1 MSARELAERFRSP
14 SSYANHEDISI
25 FTQWKQNETWL
36 ETQSKQLA
44 GSKEARLAFIG
55 DEDLPNESIITIG
68 NVWTRTASHASSAL
82 ASIDDGGN
90 RIEEIVPGNDNQP
103 QTSGLRTA
111 TLLAR
116 LIRNVVA
123 DNPKGQTM
131 FFSLVDSAL
140 KALWSTT
147 SFALE
152 DIDEA
157 KLLTRALVQML
168 SNIITD
174 NQDLQEKMWQNHLSL
189 GAESE
194 KTDTKARAPS
204 DLVCRLLDSKDQ
216 GTKMAAQILLINM
229 ILDSKKRCLDIARNH
244 AGANIMRSLLHDIDT
259 SLEMD
264 EKEEEEEEGEQVK
277 SDGDSGYGV
286 SLQPSVQASQERQR
300 RYEGLGISYTLFTG
314 LFRAGLFDQAYANLQ
329 PEQFEGSRID
339 GSIVSSAQITLLKLQ
354 DAYLHSGV
362 QDYDSEMASDLQSI
376 ASSFISLANWADQTM
391 QTTLKKGKD
400 AAVDGRL
407 VEVHVALILQLQ
419 CLINLAMATETTKK
433 PTFLRVCEGCVE
445 QIRQDDFVIK
455 LLHLMRTTAVFS
467 PPVSPFVPTKA
478 SQSAPAPDGHVLSS
492 TGKAHSQSDQDANT
506 SKRPRLDKLKRDLVA
521 LLGVIAFKRGPK
533 DEDSVKR
540 VQDLVREEGGLLDV
554 LNLTQL
560 DEHNPYIRERAI
572 FALRNLLQANQASQ
586 DLIAQLKPIDPAQ
599 QQESQPQ

>member
-1 MSARELAERFRSP
+1 MSARELIERFKSP
-14 SSYANHEDISI
+14 STSE
-25 FTQWKQNETWL
+25 TQDHVSLFAGWKQIESWL
-36 ETQSKQLA
+36 ETQNKELASSKD
-44 GSKEARLAFIG
+44 ARLAFIG
-55 DEDLPNESIITIG
+55 DEAIPIESIFVIG
-68 NVWTRTASHASSAL
+68 DVWTKASSHASSVL
-82 ASIDDGGN
+82 ASIDDDGN
-90 RIEEIVPGNDNQP
+90 RIQELVPGNDGQS

-123 DNPKGQTM
+123 DNPTGQNV
-131 FFSLVDSAL
+131 FFPLVPSAL
-140 KALWSTT
+140 KALWFTT

-152 DIDEA
+152 NVDEA

-174 NQDLQEKMWQNHLSL
+174 NQDLQEKTWQNHLSL
-189 GAESE
+189 GTESE
-194 KTDTKARAPS
+194 ETDKKSRAPS

-229 ILDSKKRCLDIARNH
+229 ILNSKNRCEDIAKNH
-244 AGANIMRSLLHDIDT
+244 AGGNVMRSLLQDIDT
-259 SLEMD
+259 CLEMD
-264 EKEEEEEEGEQVK
+264 EKEEEEEELEHVR

-286 SLQPSVQASQERQR
+286 SLQPSLQASQERQR

-314 LFRAGLFDQAYANLQ
+314 LFRAGLFDQAYGNLQ
-329 PEQFEGSRID
+329 PDQFEGSQID

-362 QDYDSEMASDLQSI
+362 QEYDHEEASDLQSI
-376 ASSFISLANWADQTM
+376 ANSFVSLATWADSTM

-433 PTFLRVCEGCVE
+433 PTFLRVCEDCVE
-445 QIRQDDFVIK
+445 QVRQNDFVIK
-455 LLHLMRTTAVFS
+455 LLHLMRTTAIFS

-478 SQSAPAPDGHVLSS
+478 SQSSPAPDGHVLSS
-492 TGKAHSQSDQDANT
+492 TGKAHNQSDQDAT
-506 SKRPRLDKLKRDLVA
+506 QTKRPRLDKLKRDLVA

-533 DEDSVKR
+533 DEESVKR

-572 FALRNLLQANQASQ
+572 FALRNLLQSNQASQ

-599 QQESQPQ
+599 QQ